1 MTFLDLCAGIGGFSL
16 GLEWA
21 GMTCKGQVEI
31 DAHCNRIPE
40 KHWPRVSRW
49 GDIRLLD
56 PACLPAVDLIAGGYP
71 CQPFSHAGKRK
82 GAEDDR
88 HIWPFIRKIVAHIRP
103 SWCLFENVAG
113 HITLGL
119 DAVLSDLESE
129 GYSAVTLDIPACAV
143 DAPHI
148 RRRVWIL
155 AHAERPER
163 RPGESAGHVAN
174 GHSRQREEAP
184 SRLGTSGSAGR
195 ERILADSQGGAV
207 RPGLCAGDQTG
218 ERGATIWH
226 GCSQGGSLLSDAARF
241 GRGQGRAEPENRGE
255 TRPGVDCRHVPNAD
269 GAGCEEQHIAAVAA
283 GTGFPSRPF
292 DPGWCQW
299 ATEPGVG
306 RVAHGIPR
314 RVDRIKGLGNAVVP
328 QLVCEIGCAIRAAHY
343 GGA

>member
-21 GMTCKGQVEI
+21 GMTCEGQVEI
-31 DAHCNRIPE
+31 DEYCNRILE
-40 KHWPRVSRW
+40 KHWPRVPRW

-155 AHAERPER
+155 AHSERPER
-163 RPGESAGHVAN
+163 RPGEPSGHVAN

-184 SRLGTSGSAGR
+184 GRLGTSGSAGG
-195 ERILADSQGGAV
+195 ERVLADSQ
-207 RPGLCAGDQTG
+207 
-218 ERGATIWH
+218 
-226 GCSQGGSLLSDAARF
+226 
-241 GRGQGRAEPENRGE
+241 
-255 TRPGVDCRHVPNAD
+255 VPNAD
-269 GAGCEEQHIAAVAA
+269 GARFEEQHIAAVAT
-283 GTGFPSRPF
+283 GTGFRSRPL

-314 RVDRIKGLGNAVVP
+314 RVDRMKGLGNAVVP
-328 QLVCEIGCAIRAAHY
+328 ELVCEIGCAIRAAHY
-343 GGA
+343 GGVHA